1 MMPSVRRQYRRAIV
15 FDAEQRKVLFI
26 ASLLSQRPDFDAQVA
41 FVQTLLCAD
50 KTNLSMVN
58 SKFGSNQVLGG
69 VSIQAFRSQRLL
81 RQR

>member
-1 MMPSVRRQYRRAIV
+1 M
-15 FDAEQRKVLFI
+15 FI

-58 SKFGSNQVLGG
+58 SKFGSNQVLGA
-69 VSIQAFRSQRLL
+69 VFIQALRSRRLL
-81 RQR
+81 CQRWGVY